1 MERAFG
7 LIVMAVAGLLSLP
20 ISATVLDQAGP
31 DGLILPAQLV
41 GMAGFGALVS
51 WQIPG
56 VVGEARSVG
65 RRAWVG
71 ATLGV
76 GFALLGV

>member
-1 MERAFG
+1 
-7 LIVMAVAGLLSLP
+7 MAVQA
-20 ISATVLDQAGP
+20 ATVLDQAGP

-76 GFALLGV
+76 GFALLGVGIFWVLIGGIWGP